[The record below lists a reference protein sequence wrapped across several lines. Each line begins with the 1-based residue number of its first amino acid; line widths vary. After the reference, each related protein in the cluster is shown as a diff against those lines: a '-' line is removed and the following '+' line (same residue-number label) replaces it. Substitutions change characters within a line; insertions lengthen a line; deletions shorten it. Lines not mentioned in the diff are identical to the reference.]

1 MNYLL
6 QAEGHEVL
14 LIPPYNCQ
22 YNPIELAWSF
32 CKTYY
37 NQRIQARLGMK
48 DRVV

>member
-6 QAEGHEVL
+6 QAEGHEV
-14 LIPPYNCQ
+14 IPPYNCQ